1 MERLEHDRPDGA
13 TETMSTWLPA
23 LPALLV
29 VAVLVLIPGAAMT
42 YAAGARGVVAW
53 GVAPGLSMT
62 ALSVGACLAP
72 VLHLAWAPG
81 LYVASAAVGVALTAG
96 AGLGARR
103 SRGWPGW
110 PGGPRRPGRDRRR
123 RPRRP
128 ATPRS
133 PGHGATHDPVRS
145 RWFAAAG
152 CVVGTGLVL
161 AAVLPAVG
169 TPGELVDSTDAVAHL
184 NRIRQFLDTGVFSS
198 LGTVSGPAYPSA
210 FHDIAGTLA
219 QVVPSLA
226 EGPAIV
232 ATANLTAIGA
242 AAIVWPLGFV
252 ALTRVT
258 LGRSGVTLVAA
269 GVLSAALT
277 TFPYILMGWGV
288 LWPNL
293 LGATM
298 LPGVLGPTLVA
309 CGVVG
314 PVPGLP
320 RPLAAVL
327 TAAALPGLTFAH
339 PNALVSLLLIVVLAV
354 ATRLTLLARTD
365 NGARGRRARLR
376 LGALVALV
384 VGGLLLAPR
393 LSRQV
398 ADTASYDWGAHE
410 ALTVSLRDSALLALQ
425 EGAPPWGLL
434 LLVAV
439 GALVCARRDRLRWVL
454 VTWVAL
460 VLLFVMAATGRPGW
474 GSIVTGYWYNDKVR
488 LAALLALPCLLLAV
502 VGVVAVARALGRLLT
517 SFTPANSGRRR
528 APWGLTLSA
537 GAGAMALA
545 LLLTTGANHDRV
557 GELVNRYYFPRETTH
572 VLLTP
577 GEDADLAALAALIPP
592 DVVTAD
598 VPANGSA
605 LLYAFHDRPVLF
617 TSLLLDPDPDHALIG
632 LHLKEAATR
641 DDVCDALRRDN
652 VQYAVT
658 GPVRYWLSLSDR
670 TTGMAALGGT
680 PGFAQVGASG
690 RYRLYRIQACGFDPA
705 WLPAA

>member
-1 MERLEHDRPDGA
+1 
-13 TETMSTWLPA
+13 MSTWLPV

-29 VAVLVLIPGAAMT
+29 VAVLVLAPGAAMT

-53 GVAPGLSMT
+53 GLAPGLSMT
-62 ALSVGACLAP
+62 ALGVGACLAP
-72 VLHLAWAPG
+72 VMHLAWTPW
-81 LYVASAAVGVALTAG
+81 LYLASTGVGVALAAG

-103 SRGWPGW
+103 WRGRPSWS
-110 PGGPRRPGRDRRR
+110 RRPVS
-123 RPRRP
+123 RRP
-128 ATPRS
+128 AAQ
-133 PGHGATHDPVRS
+133 GASHDPMRS
-145 RWFAAAG
+145 RWFAAGGVA
-152 CVVGTGLVL
+152 VGVGLVL
-161 AAVLPAVG
+161 AAVLPAIG
-169 TPGELVDSTDAVAHL
+169 SPGELVDSTDAVAHL

-198 LGTVSGPAYPSA
+198 LGSANGPAYPSA

-219 QVVPSLA
+219 LLVPSVA
-226 EGPAIV
+226 QGPALV
-232 ATANLTAIGA
+232 AAANLTAIGA
-242 AAIVWPLGFV
+242 AAVVWPVGFV
-252 ALTRVT
+252 ALARVT

-293 LGATM
+293 LGAAM
-298 LPGVLGPTLVA
+298 LPGILGPTLVA

-327 TAAALPGLTFAH
+327 AVAALPGLTFAH
-339 PNALVSLLLIVVLAV
+339 PNALVSLLLIGVLAV
-354 ATRLTLLARTD
+354 GTRLALLWRT
-365 NGARGRRARLR
+365 GAGGRRARVPFV
-376 LGALVALV
+376 ALVAVV

-398 ADTASYDWGAHE
+398 ADTASYDWGAHD
-410 ALTVSLRDSALLALQ
+410 ALTVSLRDSVLLALQ

-434 LLVAV
+434 LLVAL
-439 GALVCARRDRLRWVL
+439 GGLVCARRARLRWVL
-454 VTWVAL
+454 VTWSVL
-460 VLLFVMAATGRPGW
+460 VLLFLVAATGRPGW
-474 GSIVTGYWYNDKVR
+474 GSLVTGYWYNDKVR
-488 LAALLALPCLLLAV
+488 LAALLALPTALMGVA
-502 VGVVAVARALGRLLT
+502 GVVAVARALARLLS
-517 SFTPANSGRRR
+517 SFTPAAATRRR
-528 APWGLTLSA
+528 APWGLSLSS
-537 GAGAMALA
+537 GAGAMALT
-545 LLLTTGANHDRV
+545 LLLTGGAGHDRV
-557 GELVNRYYFPRETTH
+557 GELVNRYYYPREPTH

-577 GEDADLAALAALIPP
+577 GEDADLAALAALIPS

-605 LLYAFHDRPVLF
+605 LLYAFHGRPVLF

-641 DDVCDALRRDN
+641 DDVCAALRRQN

-658 GPVRYWLSLSDR
+658 GPVHYWLSLSAR
-670 TTGMAALGGT
+670 TAGMAALGGT
-680 PGFAQVGASG
+680 PGFTQVGASG

-705 WLPAA
+705 WVPTA